1 MEKEKVKALMEKYT
15 SGRSTLEEE
24 ALLIKHKHDE
34 NQYPSSWFSYIKS
47 KRKNLSPKLND
58 TIWKAIQKKEKRKNT
73 YKIMIAGMS
82 VAASIALLLVFTKP
96 EPISESTILAEK
108 KALLKEALSMFED
121 KENTTPKKT
130 VLYED
135 EMVIIYTTSE

>member
-1 MEKEKVKALMEKYT
+1 MEKEKIKALMEKYI

-24 ALLIKHKHDE
+24 ALLIKHSHDE
-34 NQYPSSWFSYIKS
+34 NQYPSSWFSYLKS
-47 KRKNLSPKLND
+47 IRKSPSPKLND
-58 TIWKAIQKKEKRKNT
+58 TIWKAIQKKEKRKYT

-82 VAASIALLLVFTKP
+82 AAASIALLLVFNEP
-96 EPISESTILAEK
+96 EPISESTSLAEK

-121 KENTTPKKT
+121 EESTSSKKT

-135 EMVIIYTTSE
+135 EMIIIYTTPE